1 MVTWNPNLVRSEG
14 QLTLTGDYTNYSA
27 GNLRLFGGF
36 FHDPR
41 SGLADILFVD
51 LRGKLMFYKAHLRP
65 SLWVLPPSKVS
76 YRTLTPV
83 ETVHGEC
90 MRSPGH

>member
-1 MVTWNPNLVRSEG
+1 M
-14 QLTLTGDYTNYSA
+14 LTGDYTNYSA

-51 LRGKLMFYKAHLRP
+51 LRGKLMFYKAPLRP

-76 YRTLTPV
+76 YRRSRQLKPFM
-83 ETVHGEC
+83 EHAHAHHG
-90 MRSPGH
+90 H